1 MGVRHLFAALLVL
14 SLLSARP
21 ARSAEIHGK
30 SSSQL
35 LWYNDFYNGRTTEL
49 AEYLQISIT
58 KLDKDG
64 NYSIYGYGRGTQD
77 LTSGNGINGRLFYLY
92 LDCRNLFD
100 KVDLKLGRQF
110 VNLSAGTTIIDGGQI
125 DIKNIG
131 PVGFTV
137 FGGRNVVFGINGE
150 ISHGGNYAL
159 GMAAYLTGFRKTDL
173 DVSWFRKWDQ
183 GDVARDIVGA
193 SFKQFLFDNIKVYG
207 NARYDLTGEV
217 FNELLGGIKYF
228 PTPNLIF
235 TGEYYQS
242 YPTFDATDIYSVF
255 ATNRYMEGVIRG
267 DYTINEIVSVHAG
280 YSRQNY
286 GDHDGDANVYEVGV
300 TLHPVPAVI
309 IGLAYDRH
317 DGYGGNL
324 DGGTFDITWDVNKQL
339 QVAGG
344 LTVDAYDRTFFPS
357 SSGNQKAQKYWLGGK
372 YKLNKNM
379 TASFRIED
387 DVNVTYNN
395 DVQGRFVFDYTF

>member
-1 MGVRHLFAALLVL
+1 MGVRSLLAALLAL
-14 SLLSARP
+14 SLLCA
-21 ARSAEIHGK
+21 AAAQAVEIHGK

-58 KLDKDG
+58 KLDEAG

-100 KVDLKLGRQF
+100 KVDLKVGRQF
-110 VNLSAGTTIIDGGQI
+110 VNVSAGTTIIDGGQI
-125 DIKNIG
+125 DVKNIG
-131 PVGFTV
+131 PVGLTF

-150 ISHGGNYAL
+150 ISHSGNYAL
-159 GMAAYLTGFRKTDL
+159 GMAAYLTGFKKTDL

-183 GDVARDIVGA
+183 GDVARDSVGA
-193 SFKQFLFDNIKVYG
+193 SFKQYLLDNIKVYG

-242 YPTFDATDIYSVF
+242 YATFDATDIFSVF

-267 DYTINEIVSVHAG
+267 DYTINEKVSVHAG

-286 GDHDGDANVYEVGV
+286 GDHDGDANVYEVGF
-300 TLHPVPAVI
+300 TLHPIPTLS

-324 DGGTFDITWDVNKQL
+324 D
-339 QVAGG
+339 
-344 LTVDAYDRTFFPS
+344 
-357 SSGNQKAQKYWLGGK
+357 
-372 YKLNKNM
+372 
-379 TASFRIED
+379 
-387 DVNVTYNN
+387 
-395 DVQGRFVFDYTF
+395 